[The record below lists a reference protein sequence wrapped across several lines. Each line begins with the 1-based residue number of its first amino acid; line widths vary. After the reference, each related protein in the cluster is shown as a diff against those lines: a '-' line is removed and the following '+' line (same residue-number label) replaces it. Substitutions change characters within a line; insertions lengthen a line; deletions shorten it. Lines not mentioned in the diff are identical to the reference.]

1 MPYIVLDAQTKKEG
15 LKKVARSLYYCP
27 PEKVKEYTADA
38 LCFQK
43 RKIRKFRLQQ
53 REKRIGYIFLWYCIE
68 KDAQRNRKV
77 MNRMIARSLG
87 FPLAP
92 SLYAFPY
99 IYYDSDTLFFT
110 PQKIFS
116 RATQLDTTISK
127 MGVLTPLGKTE
138 ERIRQKAEHYIR
150 SKYQQVMRRVMKAP
164 YNRKTRSEIRQSYK
178 NLKTKGRTL
187 SAILG
192 IDVQNLERKTYTIIL
207 KWEKMGQTQKDL
219 K

>member
-27 PEKVKEYTADA
+27 PEKVKEYTDF

-53 REKRIGYIFLWYCIE
+53 REKRIGLIFLWYRIE
-68 KDAQRNRKV
+68 KDAERNRKV
-77 MNRMIARSLG
+77 MTRMIARSLG

-99 IYYDSDTLFFT
+99 IYYDSDTPFFT

-116 RATQLDTTISK
+116 RAIQLDITISK
-127 MGVLTPLGKTE
+127 MGVLTPLGKTK